1 MPWKKKD
8 GTIIQEGK
16 AWVGDDNTK
25 YPSVWKRFS
34 DTELKSFGLTWEDP
48 PSIPTP
54 YDERFYS
61 GRDDKGDL
69 QEKSLTDVN
78 VVDDDGKAV
87 IDPITGKQTVNL
99 GLKSVWI
106 AKTKEKTNNL
116 LARTD
121 WMVVRKSEKGT
132 AIPTATATYRDK
144 VRTACDT
151 IETKINNCSNLTEFK
166 ALFDNPL
173 DKDGKPTLENAPIFD
188 FPSEE

>member
-8 GTIIQEGK
+8 GTAIQVGK

-25 YPSVWKRFS
+25 YPAVWTRFT

-48 PSIPTP
+48 PAEPTP
-54 YDERFYS
+54 YDNRFYS
-61 GRDDKGDL
+61 GRDDKGDPK
-69 QEKSLTDVN
+69 EKSLTDIN
-78 VVDDDGKAV
+78 LVDDDGKAV
-87 IDPITGKQTVNL
+87 IDPMTGKQAVEL
-99 GLKSVWI
+99 GLKSVWV

-166 ALFDNPL
+166 ALFDVPV
-173 DKDGKPTLENAPIFD
+173 DSDGKATGNAPIYD
-188 FPSEE
+188 FPDEA